1 MNAPFAGSV
10 MYHSTTRPPAVTT
23 PPSKAYSNRRKP
35 SRMPETLPQTKRRH
49 VLVRLFLEHRFLLLF
64 LFLLANLI
72 AYPYTEHKGL
82 GSYAF
87 RILAALVIALSVFA
101 ASFRHGLAVVAV
113 LLAIPS
119 AVEHLVHPNLAAGF
133 FPLLN
138 LTLSLA
144 FDLYIVVG
152 IFRHVFANVRIGTE
166 TIFGALC
173 IYILNGMGFASIYGL
188 VSALQPSAFLL
199 SPGVN
204 THTIPDR
211 FDFIYYSFGVMT
223 QLGAAGMTA
232 VTDQA
237 RSISVLEAILGQ
249 LYLAVLISRLVGAYR
264 FRPSTADS

>member
-1 MNAPFAGSV
+1 
-10 MYHSTTRPPAVTT
+10 
-23 PPSKAYSNRRKP
+23 
-35 SRMPETLPQTKRRH
+35 MPETLPQTKPRPF
-49 VLVRLFLEHRFLLLF
+49 LERLFLEHRFLLLF
-64 LFLLANLI
+64 LFLLAILI
-72 AYPYTEHKGL
+72 AYPYTEHRGF

-87 RILAALVIALSVFA
+87 RILAGSIIALSVFA
-101 ASFRHGLAVVAV
+101 ASFRRGLAVIAV

-119 AVEHLVHPNLAAGF
+119 AVEHVVHPNLAAGF

-138 LTLSLA
+138 LTLSFA
-144 FDLYIVVG
+144 FDIWIVAG
-152 IFRHVFANVRIGTE
+152 IFRHVFANVRISSE

-173 IYILNGMGFASIYGL
+173 IYLLIGISFASIYGL
-188 VSALQPSAFLL
+188 VAALQPSAFVMTA
-199 SPGVN
+199 GVN

-211 FDFIYYSFGVMT
+211 FDFIYYSFGMMT

-264 FRPSTADS
+264 LRPSTADS

>member
-1 MNAPFAGSV
+1 
-10 MYHSTTRPPAVTT
+10 
-23 PPSKAYSNRRKP
+23 
-35 SRMPETLPQTKRRH
+35 MPETLPQTKRRH
-49 VLVRLFLEHRFLLLF
+49 VLVRLFMEHRFLLLF

-72 AYPYTEHKGL
+72 AYPYTEHRGF

-87 RILAALVIALSVFA
+87 RILAGSVIALSVFA
-101 ASFRHGLAVVAV
+101 ASFRHDLAVV
-113 LLAIPS
+113 
-119 AVEHLVHPNLAAGF
+119 AGF

-138 LTLSLA
+138 LSLSFA
-144 FDLYIVVG
+144 FDLWIVAG
-152 IFRHVFANVRIGTE
+152 IFRHVFANVRISSE

-173 IYILNGMGFASIYGL
+173 IYVLNGMSFASIYGL
-188 VSALQPSAFLL
+188 VFALQPSAFLL
-199 SPGVN
+199 SAGVN

-211 FDFIYYSFGVMT
+211 FDFIYYSFGMMT